1 MNTFMNPHFAQ
12 THPGVGRLERVA
24 QAVLAS
30 ARFIDSARG
39 MATMLLSAIVAT
51 LLVVANQVIDTWT
64 DGHLLVAWTLL
75 WVIAFSML
83 AIFAQPIK
91 VFVLGVSHQWG
102 EWKAKRH
109 DRAQDARMW
118 QAAQYDPRLMSEIR
132 CAMQRAGH

>member
-39 MATMLLSAIVAT
+39 MATLLLSAIVAT

-75 WVIAFSML
+75 NREAGGR
-83 AIFAQPIK
+83 AIYPQ
-91 VFVLGVSHQWG
+91 
-102 EWKAKRH
+102 KA
-109 DRAQDARMW
+109 
-118 QAAQYDPRLMSEIR
+118 
-132 CAMQRAGH
+132 G